1 MLLTRLMLTM
11 VRPRVISLS
20 MAFTSAGSVN
30 SSCPDTR
37 LWQHTTSKHACLI
50 SSHHSLSCSRDRY
63 RLLAKFLRTIA
74 KKAGGANK
82 QNTHL
87 WGNFTFVSHS
97 SHKSSI
103 SQLHCNFEESCV
115 DGRRSSYLETTS
127 QIRQGVCELSQDR
140 QLMVYL
146 CATMYLWCR
155 TLAERQ
161 EVHGVT
167 FGLSWFNDIKQV
179 FVWLFCIVFILV
191 NGLEFTDNSM
201 TIQRRPLFSDR
212 YHRTTITYLFIFCFF
227 FSFYT
232 WVGRCKAQTK
242 LKNFSLFFFFF
253 VEDS

>member
-167 FGLSWFNDIKQV
+167 FGLSWFNDIESKTEITSY
-179 FVWLFCIVFILV
+179 CIV
-191 NGLEFTDNSM
+191 
-201 TIQRRPLFSDR
+201 
-212 YHRTTITYLFIFCFF
+212 
-227 FSFYT
+227 
-232 WVGRCKAQTK
+232 
-242 LKNFSLFFFFF
+242 LKVVWWFF
-253 VEDS
+253 VIFYVIFGEFLVGTGAPLPYCDKIPTFMCSSKSN